1 MLRPN
6 SYCSVQL
13 NGKRVDRR
21 VVHGVLVFFL
31 LYMLITLA
39 CVLALSLENYDAETI
54 FTSVITCISNVGPGL
69 GLAGP
74 VENFAFYSDAS
85 KLLLSLCMLMGRLEI
100 FPILMLFSPNTW
112 KRSSRF

>member
-69 GLAGP
+69 GLAG
-74 VENFAFYSDAS
+74 
-85 KLLLSLCMLMGRLEI
+85 LLRILHFIRMLQSYC
-100 FPILMLFSPNTW
+100 FHCVC
-112 KRSSRF
+112 

>member
-1 MLRPN
+1 
-6 SYCSVQL
+6 
-13 NGKRVDRR
+13 
-21 VVHGVLVFFL
+21 
-31 LYMLITLA
+31 MLITLA